1 MTVIL
6 EGKRDRWDGEDGLA
20 RWKTLESS
28 VKALFYKT
36 RNTSQGT
43 LSNRKTTSQ
52 NISTCG
58 NMATG
63 YILLSSLCVQSSEA
77 SDFYKEQGMTFCRRA
92 NGENMLLL
100 LMWLVKE
107 AGGCCSRRLIIPIG
121 VDNHFSVGLPSL
133 TWILAFL
140 TGILPVASK
149 ACASG
154 LRPERGLT

>member
-6 EGKRDRWDGEDGLA
+6 EGKQDRWDGEDGIA
-20 RWKTLESS
+20 RWKTLERS
-28 VKALFYKT
+28 VKVLFYKT

-63 YILLSSLCVQSSEA
+63 YILLSSLCVHSPEA
-77 SDFYKEQGMTFCRRA
+77 SNFYKEKGMTFCRRA

-100 LMWLVKE
+100 RMWLVKE
-107 AGGCCSRRLIIPIG
+107 DRGCYSRHLIIPIG
-121 VDNHFSVGLPSL
+121 VDNHFSVGLPSP
-133 TWILAFL
+133 T
-140 TGILPVASK
+140 
-149 ACASG
+149 
-154 LRPERGLT
+154 